1 MISSARV
8 GPVTRCLFEMVLIKM
23 LTSKI
28 NLVGLEKE
36 NGEKDGNGIEGV
48 VWIGMGGMVALAWSR
63 R

>member
-1 MISSARV
+1 M
-8 GPVTRCLFEMVLIKM
+8 FEMVLIKM

-48 VWIGMGGMVALAWSR
+48 VWIGMGGKVALAWSR